1 MNSSDH
7 ISMRTHLIHA
17 LHAFANNGE
26 AAFHSWLPDGVQ
38 HLVALDHKAMARQ
51 DGKPHHAHIIPM

>member
-1 MNSSDH
+1 
-7 ISMRTHLIHA
+7 MRTHLIHA